1 LFFVFGNQV
10 AINNFSIKLKAGDK
24 MQMDACMVKLGITFI
39 VALPAVWGLSP
50 YFSHHCF
57 SSVETTPSFWSLPTM
72 LIIIPRSQ
80 S

>member
-1 LFFVFGNQV
+1 
-10 AINNFSIKLKAGDK
+10 
-24 MQMDACMVKLGITFI
+24 MVKLGITFI

-80 S
+80 P